1 MSIKKLRVT
10 CPECGGN
17 GTVPSCYDYVM
28 DGCSACGGSSFF
40 SSVRKMKKGSGYVY
54 VKFEVLKDKCE
65 YCDGSGKL
73 DYTSVEYGTG
83 FFGEYRKK
91 RSFRAKCDYC
101 EGVGKQLIVIYRSK
115 CDDCGG
121 SGKQYYWSKGLFG
134 NEYRRHKTCK
144 KCSGSGGVDE
154 YAGDIFEGEL
164 SSICIYKF

>member
-10 CPECGGN
+10 CPRCNGG
-17 GTVPSCYDYVM
+17 GSVSSYDYST
-28 DGCSACGGSSFF
+28 DGCSACGGSGSD
-40 SSVRKMKKGSGYVY
+40 SKMKKGSGYIH

-65 YCDGSGKL
+65 YCAGSGKL
-73 DYTSVEYGTG
+73 DCTTVEHGTG

-101 EGVGKQLIVIYRSK
+101 EGVGKQLIAIYRSQ

-134 NEYRRHKTCK
+134 NEYKKHKTCK
-144 KCSGSGGVDE
+144 KCSGSGKVDKSE
-154 YAGDIFEGEL
+154 GHIFKGDL
-164 SSICIYKF
+164 SSILHT